1 MKKVSTSIIVGL
13 ILTSSLLAGSQEKLK
28 QDISKIFTNGKLN
41 TNSIS
46 IIAQDKS
53 PDLKGLQIAIGTIK
67 GNPKPF
73 LLLYNKDTIIIGN
86 IRDRKSGKNLFKPFI
101 EKNRDKIQKALKNIQ
116 KQETNKEVKRNK
128 TSILLLNNA
137 FKDLVFK
144 IKGANPKGKTIYLIT
159 DPNCPYCKRYE
170 KNQLP
175 SVIKNSKEVRVVPLF
190 LNIPGHETSPMR
202 ASWLLEH
209 YKNDKNAD
217 MLSLMHK
224 ASNIKDNT
232 YKEVDKKFAKEKIA
246 QMKKFLAKGLVRG
259 TPTVFDENGNSAR

>member
-1 MKKVSTSIIVGL
+1 MKRLSTSIIVGL
-13 ILTSSLLAGSQEKLK
+13 ILTSSLFAASQDKLK
-28 QDISKIFTNGKLN
+28 QDISKIFTDGKLD
-41 TNSIS
+41 TSSIN

-53 PDLKGLQIAIGTIK
+53 PDLKGLQVAIGTIK

-101 EKNRDKIQKALKNIQ
+101 EKNKGKIQKALRNIE
-116 KQETNKEVKRNK
+116 KQEASKEVKKNK
-128 TSILLLNNA
+128 TSISLLNNA

-144 IKGANPKGKTIYLIT
+144 IKGGNPKGKTIYLIT
-159 DPNCPYCKRYE
+159 DPNCPYCQQYE
-170 KNQLP
+170 KNRLP
-175 SVIKNSKEVRVVPLF
+175 DVIKNSKEVRVVPLF

-202 ASWLLEH
+202 ASWLLES
-209 YKNDKNAD
+209 YKNNKNAD

-224 ASNIKDNT
+224 ASNAQDNT
-232 YKEVDKKFAKEKIA
+232 YKKVDKKFAKEKIA
-246 QMKKFLAKGLVRG
+246 QMKKFLSKGLIQG